1 MSASWKTRCGP
12 SAAIIFQPSCRP
24 MRSAGSSSR
33 CQERREGVAGVAMP
47 DALDR
52 KLPHASTDWVWY
64 WVFPSRTLAVDHET
78 HVVRRWH
85 ATDSAIQRTVGEAA
99 RGAGITKRVTVHTL
113 RHSFATHLLVNGVDI
128 REVQELLGHSHVETT
143 MIYLHVARG
152 LRAPPRSPLDQL

>member
-1 MSASWKTRCGP
+1 
-12 SAAIIFQPSCRP
+12 
-24 MRSAGSSSR
+24 
-33 CQERREGVAGVAMP
+33 MP

-52 KLPHASTDWVWY
+52 KLPNASKEWAWF
-64 WVFPSRTLAVDHET
+64 WAFPSRTLAIDPET

-85 ATDSAIQRTVGEAA
+85 ATDSALQRMIAEAA
-99 RGAGITKRVTVHTL
+99 RKAGIPKRVTPHCL
-113 RHSFATHLLVNGVDI
+113 RHSFATHLLVNGIDI